1 MENFVHLHVHTEYSL
16 LDGVARVKKLVK
28 TIKERG
34 GKAVAMTDHGTMAG
48 SLQFFAECYKNG
60 IKPIIGCEFYVAHDR
75 SLKQGR
81 PDNAHLVLLA
91 KNNEGYSNLLKLNA
105 IACKEGFYYK
115 PRIDYDVLEKH
126 SKGLIC
132 LSACLAGHIPSLLLN
147 RRYDEAY
154 QLGLR
159 LKNMFDEGDFYIELQ
174 NHGLPEQIEV
184 LEPLNELAKK
194 LGVKTVATNDAHY
207 INKEDA
213 EMQDVLMCIQMGKFV
228 DDTDRMKF
236 STDEFYIK
244 TREEMEQVLGAYP
257 EALDATNEIAD
268 KCFVT
273 IKAKSH
279 KFVPNIPDNCSLR
292 DNENFIP
299 KYQPEGMTSFEF
311 LQKLCYDG
319 LKDRYPVITPE
330 IQARADEELS
340 IIRDQGF
347 VEYFLVVWDYINYA
361 RLNGIPVGPG
371 RGSGAGSIVAYTS
384 GITRV
389 DPIKYNLLFERF
401 IHKERVSMPDFDVD
415 FCYDRRNEVIEYAKR
430 KYGVDNVAYIG
441 TFGTMAAK
449 NAIRDVGRVLRL
461 PLTDVNRICKD
472 IPFKL
477 PDGIKKP
484 PVLKYYFG
492 TTGEPENEKY
502 IIPSLRKI
510 YDEDERIRRVIDMSI
525 KLEGMPRQT
534 STHACGILIAPEPV
548 DNFVPLARNGDEI
561 ATQYSMIELEDLGL
575 LKMDFLG
582 LRTLT
587 DIDKALK
594 LIKRIHGKDIDFY
607 NMEYDDQNVYKLIS
621 SGDTDAVFQLE
632 SGGMKRFMKKL
643 KPDTLEDIIA
653 GISLYRPGPMKYI
666 DSYVDNKHNPSKIV
680 YDHDCLKPIL
690 QATYGIIVY
699 QEQVMKIVQ
708 EMAGYTLGQADM
720 VRRIMGKKKVE
731 KMAEEKEKFIF
742 GWQDPKGEKSI
753 DGALKRGVSEE
764 VARKVF
770 ADMEDFAKYAF
781 NKSHAAAYA
790 YLSYQTAYLKC
801 YYPVEF
807 LVAVLNNRITN
818 IDEIKKY
825 TIYAKQN
832 NYEVLPP
839 NVNKSETYF
848 SVENNKIR
856 FGLAA
861 LKNVGIGVV
870 EEIIKERESRGD
882 FKDLYDFIERMQGGA
897 VNKRCLESMILSG
910 AFDCFGATRSQM
922 VSVYESVVDT
932 VAKDNKNKANG
943 QFSLFDDV
951 SFSSTDKN
959 YVKMPDIKEYAEQA
973 KLKFEKQVLGIY
985 LTGHPLDNYMSEF
998 NKFTFNASMIPEEN
1012 EEGIEEDEE
1021 FVEENKE
1028 ESIKNDAVVDCG
1040 GSIEEIKKIFTKNGN
1055 KEMAILKVEDLYG
1068 TYDVMVIP
1076 KVYDRVKTKI
1086 QDDALIKIHGK
1097 VSIKDDNSV
1106 IIIADDIILLNSEK
1120 PKQDEFV
1127 ENITKEEIV
1136 KTLYLRYDT
1145 TNSLIHARILNIV
1158 KSYPGNSPVI
1168 IKCTGS
1174 NKSFKLSYKI
1184 NPSNYLLNE
1193 LNALLSDE
1201 NIKLL

>member
-1 MENFVHLHVHTEYSL
+1 M
-16 LDGVARVKKLVK
+16 
-28 TIKERG
+28 
-34 GKAVAMTDHGTMAG
+34 
-48 SLQFFAECYKNG
+48 
-60 IKPIIGCEFYVAHDR
+60 
-75 SLKQGR
+75 
-81 PDNAHLVLLA
+81 
-91 KNNEGYSNLLKLNA
+91 
-105 IACKEGFYYK
+105 
-115 PRIDYDVLEKH
+115 
-126 SKGLIC
+126 
-132 LSACLAGHIPSLLLN
+132 
-147 RRYDEAY
+147 
-154 QLGLR
+154 
-159 LKNMFDEGDFYIELQ
+159 
-174 NHGLPEQIEV
+174 
-184 LEPLNELAKK
+184 
-194 LGVKTVATNDAHY
+194 
-207 INKEDA
+207 
-213 EMQDVLMCIQMGKFV
+213 
-228 DDTDRMKF
+228 
-236 STDEFYIK
+236 
-244 TREEMEQVLGAYP
+244 
-257 EALDATNEIAD
+257 
-268 KCFVT
+268 
-273 IKAKSH
+273 
-279 KFVPNIPDNCSLR
+279 
-292 DNENFIP
+292 
-299 KYQPEGMTSFEF
+299 
-311 LQKLCYDG
+311 
-319 LKDRYPVITPE
+319 
-330 IQARADEELS
+330 
-340 IIRDQGF
+340 
-347 VEYFLVVWDYINYA
+347 
-361 RLNGIPVGPG
+361 
-371 RGSGAGSIVAYTS
+371 
-384 GITRV
+384 
-389 DPIKYNLLFERF
+389 
-401 IHKERVSMPDFDVD
+401 
-415 FCYDRRNEVIEYAKR
+415 
-430 KYGVDNVAYIG
+430 
-441 TFGTMAAK
+441 
-449 NAIRDVGRVLRL
+449 
-461 PLTDVNRICKD
+461 
-472 IPFKL
+472 
-477 PDGIKKP
+477 
-484 PVLKYYFG
+484 
-492 TTGEPENEKY
+492 
-502 IIPSLRKI
+502 
-510 YDEDERIRRVIDMSI
+510 
-525 KLEGMPRQT
+525 
-534 STHACGILIAPEPV
+534 
-548 DNFVPLARNGDEI
+548 
-561 ATQYSMIELEDLGL
+561 
-575 LKMDFLG
+575 
-582 LRTLT
+582 
-587 DIDKALK
+587 
-594 LIKRIHGKDIDFY
+594 
-607 NMEYDDQNVYKLIS
+607 
-621 SGDTDAVFQLE
+621 
-632 SGGMKRFMKKL
+632 
-643 KPDTLEDIIA
+643 
-653 GISLYRPGPMKYI
+653 
-666 DSYVDNKHNPSKIV
+666 
-680 YDHDCLKPIL
+680 
-690 QATYGIIVY
+690 
-699 QEQVMKIVQ
+699 
-708 EMAGYTLGQADM
+708 
-720 VRRIMGKKKVE
+720 
-731 KMAEEKEKFIF
+731 
-742 GWQDPKGEKSI
+742 
-753 DGALKRGVSEE
+753 SEE

-1028 ESIKNDAVVDCG
+1028 EAIKNDAVVDCG

-1136 KTLYLRYDT
+1136 KTLYLRYNTQDGT
-1145 TNSLIHARILNIV
+1145 VHQQILSILRNYV
-1158 KSYPGNSPVI
+1158 GSTPVI
-1168 IKCTGS
+1168 IKCTGLD
-1174 NKSFKLSYKI
+1174 KSFKLSFKT
-1184 NPSNYLLNE
+1184 NANNYLLNE
-1193 LNALLSDE
+1193 LNAILSEED
-1201 NIKLL
+1201 IKLL